1 MKKILI
7 YALVFFFSIPIIYAQ
22 KRDLGEVTVEE
33 LEQKVYPQ
41 DTSAVAVVLFE
52 IGETQFNYTE
62 ENGFGKETVI
72 HTKIKIYK
80 KEGYDYANKT
90 FNYYIGSNPDESVSF
105 SNAITYNLIGG
116 KIEKTK
122 LKSDGEF
129 TVKKTKNWAQ
139 KKIVMPN
146 VMPGSII
153 EYKIRVKSPF
163 LATLIDWNFQK
174 SIPVVYS
181 EYNTLIPEFFYYNL
195 TNKGFVTPIITKE
208 SKSKTLTY
216 TYKERGAP
224 GINEPLKLRVTS
236 SVNYQENSTKFVCEN
251 LPALKDESYVN
262 NIDNYRVAVIHE
274 LSGKRMPQSTYVNYA
289 TDWEGV
295 VKSIYESES
304 FGEELK
310 KTGYFEKDIDALLGG
325 VTVSN
330 ERLYALFNY
339 VKETMNF
346 NENES
351 FYCDEGVKKAYKNK
365 SGNCAEINLML
376 TSMLR
381 YAGFNANP
389 VLVSTRSN
397 GITYFPSRTA
407 YNYVVVAVEIDSKLI
422 LLDAT
427 NKNSLPDILPFET
440 LNWFGRLIRKDG
452 TSSEIDLMPKTKSI
466 ETTSLIC
473 TIASNAK
480 VTGKVRKQYFNYN
493 AFGYREVNNML
504 TEDDYL
510 EKLEKKYQGI
520 EITDFE
526 LQNKNELAKPIVE
539 NYSFESQNGMEVIGD
554 KMYFSPLLFFAA
566 TKNPFTQ
573 ENREYPIDFFFP
585 QQDKYTVSI
594 TIPDGYE
601 VETMPQAAAVVL
613 ADGLASYKYISNQ
626 KEKIIQLMYSFEVNQ
641 AIIGPEYYASLK
653 EFYKGLLEK
662 QNDKIVLKKI

>member
-41 DTSAVAVVLFE
+41 DTSAVAAVLFE

-72 HTKIKIYK
+72 LTKIKIYK

-163 LATLIDWNFQK
+163 LSTLIDWNFQK

-262 NIDNYRVAVIHE
+262 NIDNYRVAVTHE
-274 LSGKRMPQSTYVNYA
+274 LSGKRMPQSTYENYA

-330 ERLYALFNY
+330 DRLYALYNY

-407 YNYVVVAVEIDSKLI
+407 YNYVVVAVEVDSKLI

-466 ETTSLIC
+466 ETTSLIF
-473 TIASNAK
+473 TIATNAK

-493 AFGYREVNNML
+493 ALGYREVNNML

-526 LQNKNELAKPIVE
+526 LQNKNELTKPIVE

-601 VETMPQAAAVVL
+601 VETMP
-613 ADGLASYKYISNQ
+613 
-626 KEKIIQLMYSFEVNQ
+626 
-641 AIIGPEYYASLK
+641 
-653 EFYKGLLEK
+653 
-662 QNDKIVLKKI
+662 

>member
-41 DTSAVAVVLFE
+41 DTSAVAAVLFE
-52 IGETQFNYTE
+52 IGETQFNYTK

-72 HTKIKIYK
+72 LTKIKIYK

-163 LATLIDWNFQK
+163 LSTLIDWNFQK

-262 NIDNYRVAVIHE
+262 NIDNYRVAVTHE
-274 LSGKRMPQSTYVNYA
+274 LSGKRMPQSTYENYA

-330 ERLYALFNY
+330 DRLYALYNY

-407 YNYVVVAVEIDSKLI
+407 YNYVVVAVEVDSKLI

-466 ETTSLIC
+466 ETTSLIF
-473 TIASNAK
+473 TIATNAK

-493 AFGYREVNNML
+493 ALGYREVNNML

-526 LQNKNELAKPIVE
+526 LQNKNELTKPIVE

-601 VETMPQAAAVVL
+601 VETMP
-613 ADGLASYKYISNQ
+613 
-626 KEKIIQLMYSFEVNQ
+626 
-641 AIIGPEYYASLK
+641 
-653 EFYKGLLEK
+653 
-662 QNDKIVLKKI
+662 